1 MQTRTMSIHVPK
13 DYSSSD
19 LHSAQ
24 KYLFTTISSVKE
36 YLIKSGVGNL
46 LGQSLTANVLNI
58 NELVT
63 YSETFLVNLAC
74 FMYRSDFYAS
84 IFRRLY

>member
-1 MQTRTMSIHVPK
+1 MLQASMVT
-13 DYSSSD
+13 D

-46 LGQSLTANVLNI
+46 LGQSLTANVLNV
-58 NELVT
+58 NELAT
-63 YSETFLVNLAC
+63 YSETFLILHLH
-74 FMYRSDFYAS
+74 SP
-84 IFRRLY
+84 